1 MIERSLST
9 IMAMDEQTMTVQP
22 PTLLLEKRSG
32 EVIGQLHYVNWN
44 ISFVGN
50 GIDEISFDVYKPK
63 DITDEMDDEEKEILK
78 EQHKIWNNLVDLKIV
93 EIKDF
98 ARYEISVSYTDSTE
112 TVKSVHGQSLEVEL
126 AQLILRS
133 LYVNEQDYIT
143 SEITDYNGS
152 DYDENGNFVPTVF
165 CDKENTAHSLLH
177 RVLKDKAPHW
187 SIGEV
192 TPYVVPNEGSEP
204 ESVESFIRTY
214 TADGVSIY
222 DFLTGD
228 VATETNVVFVFDTLN
243 REINCYSLYD
253 GIDPETKENKCTTV
267 GKDTMIFVSKD
278 KLAKEIS
285 IDSDKDSVKN
295 YFKVEGGDD
304 IINSRIRVV
313 NVTGDYICSFNTS
326 QLNDMSE
333 NLREKIKDR
342 NAEVDEQTDNYEK
355 LYSNLCKQYNY
366 QNYYSSS
373 MMPGV
378 SIVKETG
385 EILDSSIIKNKSS
398 AKEQYD
404 NLISKLE
411 EKDFKVAV
419 TSLASYS
426 SKSFLGITNNVEAY
440 AEVFVDSRYNVKV
453 ESGSTSYDDTNKTWK
468 GKFIITRA
476 SDEDEYY
483 PNTDNAKKE
492 VSITIT
498 ESDVE
503 FARQKIEKKLKQ
515 GDIVNVKFDLD
526 VEYEKKSDGSEIGY
540 VGKDGLVIEDRIR
553 DYFTEKEVTVTIT
566 PDNGDPYERD
576 EIQDGQSLARLKS
589 IEDAYE
595 SCISVLSSM
604 GTKDEGTDEYIMYSN
619 YVTIRD
625 IVKEVRE
632 VRETQIKA
640 AEEEISSLNKDM
652 QDIRS
657 KFNLETY
664 FGEELYKELCSYL
677 REDTYTNSN
686 YISDGLTDTECL
698 EKAKELVAVAK
709 KELAKSCVLQRTV
722 STSLSNLFVIPE
734 FEKLYDKFNLFNYI
748 RVQTSDEILKLR
760 LVQIDY
766 NGDSAA
772 DINVVFS
779 EQIETV
785 DGSIS
790 DVQSILNQASS
801 MATQFSSTVRQA
813 SQGAEANNTF
823 TELYNN
829 GLNAANIMLK
839 DSDSNEI
846 TFGSYGLLCRNM
858 GDEGSYGDKQLRIIG
873 NGMYLTD
880 DAWKTVKMAVGQVTV
895 DKEEKYGIIADVIV
909 GKLLV
914 GNTLSIE
921 NGDGENES
929 TVKIDKNGITIK
941 NGLIQSS
948 NYSETD
954 GTGSMLKLED
964 GTFSFGNKS
973 FVWDGKNLNIS
984 GSATFTGN
992 VYANYLEATTG
1003 GKIGSLDIIKE
1014 EKEEKEGNK
1023 DVIRTYNYLS
1033 LVDTT
1038 NPKKVKKIMCLG
1050 QTPYNL
1056 NDEKDIIV
1064 INPEPGDSEASFV
1077 VTDKGT
1083 FMAENGIVGPWYIN
1097 KTAIYKGNP
1106 DESGVNEEYYG
1117 AKKTM
1122 YFGNK
1127 GLSISNKFKI
1137 DSEGVLETTG
1147 GSIVISGK
1155 EKNTCLIEDGTIVF
1169 FPDVM
1174 TRDEIETNEGDDFT
1188 VYSSEGFFIGASDA
1202 EGYKSFIG
1210 GGLEVRESIDSG
1222 GSVFVSTDT
1231 SDSRTVNVSNSNGA
1245 VRLGTST
1252 NRGLYDTTNSR
1263 WLIYT
1268 TSGTGGNIWIP
1279 DSLYLKGSDVSL
1291 YGGTASE
1298 SKRIIR
1304 RDSST
1309 IKVGNTTEPLLFFSK
1324 NYDSGVS
1331 LKDTASDERL
1341 KKDFTSLDSYEEMYM
1356 DLDPISF
1363 KYSYEKEG
1371 KTHFGIKA
1379 QNVSKALKKYNYKE
1393 DEFSIISKRQVNSE
1407 LKKSYKENTG
1417 KDLQFDEM
1425 YELDYNE
1432 FIMLNTH
1439 MIQKNVHKIEDLE
1452 ETILIQQDTIASLRA
1467 ELDSIKVQ
1475 LQELLSCTA

>member
-1 MIERSLST
+1 MIARSLST
-9 IMAMDEQTMTVQP
+9 IMAMDKQTMTVQP

-50 GIDEISFDVYKPK
+50 GIDEISFDVYKPR
-63 DITDEMDDEEKEILK
+63 DITDDMDDDEKTILE
-78 EQHKIWNNLVDLKIV
+78 EQHKVWNDLVDLKIV

-133 LYVNEQDYIT
+133 LYINEQDYIT

-187 SIGEV
+187 SIGSV

-204 ESVESFIRTY
+204 ESVKSFIRTY

-295 YFKVEGGDD
+295 YFKIEGGDD

-333 NLREKIKDR
+333 DLRKKIDAR
-342 NAEVDEQTDNYEK
+342 NKAVAAKTDEYEE
-355 LYSNLCKQYNY
+355 LYSQLCAQTNY
-366 QNYYSSS
+366 KNYYSSS

-378 SIVKETG
+378 SIIKETG

-398 AKEQYD
+398 AKEQYN
-404 NLISKLE
+404 NLISELKKE
-411 EKDFKVAV
+411 GFQVAV
-419 TSLASYS
+419 TSLSSYS
-426 SKSFLGITNNVEAY
+426 SESFLGITNNVEAY

-483 PNTDNAKKE
+483 PNKDEEKKE

-526 VEYEKKSDGSEIGY
+526 AKYEKKSDGSEVGY

-566 PDNGDPYERD
+566 PDNGDPYERE
-576 EIQDGQSLARLKS
+576 EIHDGQSLARLKS

-604 GTKDEGTDEYIMYSN
+604 GTKGEGTDEYIMYSN

-625 IVKEVRE
+625 VAKEVRE
-632 VRETQIKA
+632 VREGQIETV
-640 AEEEISSLNKDM
+640 EEKISSLEKEM

-686 YISDGLTDTECL
+686 YISDGLTDTEYL

-734 FEKLYDKFNLFNYI
+734 FENLYDKFNLFNYI

-829 GLNAANIMLK
+829 GLNAAGILLK
-839 DSDSNEI
+839 ESDNNEV

-880 DAWKTVKMAVGQVTV
+880 DAWKTVKMAIGQVTV
-895 DKEEKYGIIADVIV
+895 DNEEKYGIIADVIV

-921 NGDGENES
+921 NGDS
-929 TVKIDKNGITIK
+929 SVKIDASGITITK
-941 NGLIQSS
+941 GLIQSS
-948 NYSETD
+948 DYSEKN
-954 GTGSMLKLED
+954 GTGSMLNLND
-964 GTFSFGNKS
+964 GTFSFGDKS
-973 FVWDGKNLNIS
+973 FVWDGSELNVNGS
-984 GSATFTGN
+984 GTFTGDI
-992 VYANYLEATTG
+992 YANYLEATTG
-1003 GKIGSLDIIKE
+1003 GKIGPWTISSSGLTYHSKTDQDNILMYLGGGYNDTAAISINDNTFFINYDGYIQAQ
-1014 EKEEKEGNK
+1014 EGM
-1023 DVIRTYNYLS
+1023 I
-1033 LVDTT
+1033 
-1038 NPKKVKKIMCLG
+1038 
-1050 QTPYNL
+1050 
-1056 NDEKDIIV
+1056 
-1064 INPEPGDSEASFV
+1064 
-1077 VTDKGT
+1077 
-1083 FMAENGIVGPWYIN
+1083 GPWHFN
-1097 KTAIYKGNP
+1097 GSSFYKGSN
-1106 DESGVNEEYYG
+1106 VYG
-1117 AKKTM
+1117 TENAL
-1122 YFGNK
+1122 YFGNE
-1127 GLSISNKFKI
+1127 GLSISDAFKV
-1137 DSEGVLETTG
+1137 SNTG
-1147 GSIVISGK
+1147 Y
-1155 EKNTCLIEDGTIVF
+1155 
-1169 FPDVM
+1169 M
-1174 TRDEIETNEGDDFT
+1174 TLKMDTALGEYTLSTNEYGLTLKKAAVGQTPENTIIGQKVVGMGSNTYALYSDYMDCYQIGQSAGSYFNLNTGTLCALGIIYTDKIKGTSGDLTCDCNLAIT
-1188 VYSSEGFFIGASDA
+1188 NNVYSN
-1202 EGYKSFIG
+1202 G
-1210 GGLEVRESIDSG
+1210 GNYYMYGK
-1222 GSVFVSTDT
+1222 DT
-1231 SDSRTVNVSNSNGA
+1231 SLWGGKDNFY
-1245 VRLGTST
+1245 RL
-1252 NRGLYDTTNSR
+1252 
-1263 WLIYT
+1263 
-1268 TSGTGGNIWIP
+1268 
-1279 DSLYLKGSDVSL
+1279 
-1291 YGGTASE
+1291 
-1298 SKRIIR
+1298 IR
-1304 RDSST
+1304 REYASSSNHAV
-1309 IKVGNTTEPLLFFSK
+1309 KLGNTTDDLRLFGA
-1324 NYDSGVS
+1324 NITLGNDG
-1331 LKDTASDERL
+1331 ASVTSDKRL
-1341 KKDFTSLDSYEEMYM
+1341 KEDFGILDKYESLYM
-1356 DLDPISF
+1356 DLKPTSF
-1363 KYSYEKEG
+1363 KYKAGTSNRTHIGFVAQEVKESLENNNLTTTDFAG
-1371 KTHFGIKA
+1371 Y
-1379 QNVSKALKKYNYKE
+1379 VESALDISTYKE
-1393 DEFSIISKRQVNSE
+1393 DFGEEPPEDFTTELSLRYDEFVA
-1407 LKKSYKENTG
+1407 
-1417 KDLQFDEM
+1417 
-1425 YELDYNE
+1425 
-1432 FIMLNTH
+1432 LNTH
-1439 MIQKNVHKIEDLE
+1439 MIQKNVHKIEGLE
-1452 ETILIQQDTIASLRA
+1452 KTILTQQTTITSLRA

-1475 LQELLSCTA
+1475 LQELLSRTA